1 MAFRKVQYANG
12 VNGVNAGQTA
22 TITIPPGD
30 RLHELPLF
38 VSNNGS
44 ADYSKVKEVRL
55 SVGSQLMQKMTAGE
69 IVALY
74 QEKFNTA
81 NDGHLPIMFSELSR
95 ANINQQEITAWDLD
109 GEGVLTV
116 QVDFDATAV
125 NPGLKIAKVFDNS
138 AFLDNRTGQKIKRP
152 IKRLPIFANPA
163 AGWFDIT
170 NIPNESPIAAIRIDT
185 TTSPTP
191 GDIEAFEVLRG
202 SEKVLEGTWTENRDL
217 LEAMGYDATQFVL
230 PIIFDRDHQ
239 IENALDC
246 RTFDAKGNVTGVLPL
261 TVRVKMASAKGIK
274 ILVDQIRTAFN

>member
-38 VSNNGS
+38 VTNNGT
-44 ADYSKVKEVRL
+44 ADYSKVNEVRL
-55 SVGSQLMQKMTAGE
+55 SVGSQLMQKMTGAE
-69 IVALY
+69 IIKLY

-81 NDGHLPIMFSELSR
+81 NAGHLPIMFSELSR
-95 ANINQQEITAWDLD
+95 ATIGQQEITAWDLA

-116 QVDFDATAV
+116 AVDFDASAV
-125 NPGLKIAKVFDNS
+125 NPGLKIGKVFDNS
-138 AFLDNRTGQKIKRP
+138 QFLDGAGNAIKRP
-152 IKRLPIFANPA
+152 IKRLPLFANPA

-170 NIPNESPIAAIRIDT
+170 NIPSDSPIAAIRIN
-185 TTSPTP
+185 TTSTPTA
-191 GDIEAFEVLRG
+191 GDILAFEVLRG
-202 SEKVLEGTWTENRDL
+202 AEKVLEGTYQENADM
-217 LEAMGYDATQFVL
+217 LEAMGYDASQFVL

-246 RTFDAKGNVTGVLPL
+246 RVFDAKGKQTGVLPL
-261 TVRVKMASAKGIK
+261 TVRVNMASAKGIK
-274 ILVDQIRTAFN
+274 ILVDQIRPAFN